1 MTQEPRTTEHLSRF
15 VSQARWDDIPA
26 EVRHDARRALVNY
39 FAAALGGCKDAAV
52 DIACTALRPFQPG
65 DAATLIGRGMRA
77 DILHGARLNAMSA
90 NALDF
95 DDTHFPTIIHPSAPV
110 AAALFALA
118 EARPVSGR
126 DLLLAFVLGVET
138 ACRLGRAVSPVHYER
153 GWHITATCG
162 VFGAAAATCKAL
174 GLDGTSTLWA
184 LGHASATAS
193 GLVHNIGTMSK
204 NIGIGNAASNGL
216 MSGLLAAGGF
226 SGPDEPLDGRHGY
239 LQVSS
244 AHPPA
249 SDAIAGALGATWE
262 LSANTYKPYPCGIVL
277 NPVVEACLAL
287 AREGG
292 LAAGQVEQV
301 TVTGHPLL
309 LQRAD
314 RPFVTTGREAQVSAQ
329 HAVAAALARGA
340 AGIDEFSDAA
350 VRDPVLVEIASKVRM
365 EEDAGY
371 DIGSVTVRVSTRD
384 GSERS
389 RHIEH
394 AYGGLERPLSDADL
408 ERKFFTLHRHGGST
422 CRPEP
427 LLSALWDLDNRD
439 DAGAIVRM
447 ASGSD

>member
-1 MTQEPRTTEHLSRF
+1 MSQEPRTTERLSRF
-15 VSQARWDDIPA
+15 VARTRWNDIPA
-26 EVRHDARRALVNY
+26 TVRHDAKRALVNY

-52 DIACTALRPFQPG
+52 DIAYSALRPFQPG
-65 DAATLIGRGMRA
+65 DAATIVGRGMRA
-77 DILHGARLNAMSA
+77 DILQCARLNAMSA

-162 VFGAAAATCKAL
+162 VFGAAAAACKAS

-184 LGHASATAS
+184 LGNASATAS

-216 MSGLLAAGGF
+216 MSCLLASSGF
-226 SGPDEPLDGRHGY
+226 FGPDEPLDGRHGY

-244 AHPPA
+244 ACPA
-249 SDAIAGALGATWE
+249 AVDAITGSLGETWE

-287 AREGG
+287 ARDGG
-292 LAAGQVEQV
+292 LAAGRIERV

-350 VRDPVLVEIASKVRM
+350 VRDPVLVELAGKVRM
-365 EEDAGY
+365 DEDAGH
-371 DIGSVTVRVSTRD
+371 DIGSVTVRVKTRD
-384 GSERS
+384 GPEQVRY
-389 RHIEH
+389 IEH
-394 AYGGLERPLSDADL
+394 AYGGLERPLSDTDL
-408 ERKFFTLHRHGGST
+408 ERKFFTLHQHGGST
-422 CRPEP
+422 CRPDP
-427 LLSALWDLDNRD
+427 LLSALWRIDSCE
-439 DAGAIVRM
+439 DAGSIVRM
-447 ASGSD
+447 TSGSD